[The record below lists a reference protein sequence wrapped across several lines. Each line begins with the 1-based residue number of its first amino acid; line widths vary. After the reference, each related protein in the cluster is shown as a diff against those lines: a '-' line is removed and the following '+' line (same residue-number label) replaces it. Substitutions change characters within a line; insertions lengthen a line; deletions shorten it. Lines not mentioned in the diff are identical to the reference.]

1 MWVYVFVHMNLCID
15 MHNVNIYTH
24 TVYPCIMYGFV
35 KFTKILRKKKSVF
48 LYMPYQ
54 VLLLK
59 LTCYNNDYITGTLTL
74 AEMCTLFR
82 YT

>member
-1 MWVYVFVHMNLCID
+1 
-15 MHNVNIYTH
+15 
-24 TVYPCIMYGFV
+24 MYGFV
-35 KFTKILRKKKSVF
+35 KFIKILRKKSVF

-59 LTCYNNDYITGTLTL
+59 LTCYNNDYITDTLTL